1 MIHKICDECGTM
13 ESVDFMVTIDD
24 DIYCTE
30 CLARKEKENTWLDV
44 HVKRYLEKLER
55 NNNETK

>member
-30 CLARKEKENTWLDV
+30 CLARKEKENSCVDV